1 MPEPLGSLDR
11 RLRDRLLDDLGQLF
25 EELAVTAVYVTHD
38 LAEAFAL
45 GDRVAVVREGRI
57 VQVGTPDELWA
68 KPADEDLARFLGLG
82 SLEAGSA
89 VRPEAVAVRAVA
101 DGERGNGV
109 VAGSVRLGPLVRVR
123 VQLDDGAVLEAVAAG
138 LDHPR
143 QGDRVVVDVDPAGI
157 IDLR

>member
-1 MPEPLGSLDR
+1 
-11 RLRDRLLDDLGQLF
+11 
-25 EELAVTAVYVTHD
+25 VTAVYVTHD

-101 DGERGNGV
+101 DGERCNGV
-109 VAGSVRLGPLVRVR
+109 VASSARLGPLVRVR

-143 QGDRVVVDVDPAGI
+143 PGERVVVDVDPAGI